1 MVKNPFSVY
10 KSPKMIV
17 MMILGLYSALPFI
30 MVFSTLSFWLSDIG
44 LNVKTVAMF
53 SLVRLP
59 FSFKFLWAPL
69 IDRGKIPFLTD
80 KLGRRKSW
88 GLLCQFLIMCSLIGL
103 VATKPLQNP
112 SMTAVLA
119 ICVAFFSAS
128 QDIVLDAFR
137 IEYFDK
143 SEQGAA
149 SATYVFGYR
158 IGMLI
163 AGAGALLM
171 ADHLGWTAVYQII
184 GLSFLIVMLIF
195 FKVKEPEYTPTEKI
209 SFKNAVVEP
218 LADFFKKPGWLLI
231 LLFLL
236 TYKLCETTLGTVTPK
251 LYLELGFTKTQIAA
265 VVKVWGIVATLLGGF
280 LGGALIVR
288 VGIIKSLIICG
299 MLQGISNLPFAVLSL
314 NEQSFLW
321 LNISI
326 ISDNMAS
333 GMATS
338 AFVAYMSSLCNKSY
352 TGTQYA
358 LLSSVMALPR
368 DVLSASSGF
377 LVQAMGWALFFVLTA
392 FLSLPSLLILY
403 FLNRKM
409 KKYN

>member
-1 MVKNPFSVY
+1 
-10 KSPKMIV
+10 
-17 MMILGLYSALPFI
+17 
-30 MVFSTLSFWLSDIG
+30 
-44 LNVKTVAMF
+44 MF
-53 SLVRLP
+53 SSIGETPIAL
-59 FSFKFLWAPL
+59 L
-69 IDRGKIPFLTD
+69 IIPS
-80 KLGRRKSW
+80 G
-88 GLLCQFLIMCSLIGL
+88 
-103 VATKPLQNP
+103 VALM
-112 SMTAVLA
+112 S
-119 ICVAFFSAS
+119 
-128 QDIVLDAFR
+128 

-288 VGIIKSLIICG
+288 VGIIKSLIICSSSSEFW
-299 MLQGISNLPFAVLSL
+299 IFCCRTIP
-314 NEQSFLW
+314 SFVG
-321 LNISI
+321 
-326 ISDNMAS
+326 AC
-333 GMATS
+333 
-338 AFVAYMSSLCNKSY
+338 F
-352 TGTQYA
+352 
-358 LLSSVMALPR
+358 
-368 DVLSASSGF
+368 
-377 LVQAMGWALFFVLTA
+377 
-392 FLSLPSLLILY
+392 
-403 FLNRKM
+403 
-409 KKYN
+409 